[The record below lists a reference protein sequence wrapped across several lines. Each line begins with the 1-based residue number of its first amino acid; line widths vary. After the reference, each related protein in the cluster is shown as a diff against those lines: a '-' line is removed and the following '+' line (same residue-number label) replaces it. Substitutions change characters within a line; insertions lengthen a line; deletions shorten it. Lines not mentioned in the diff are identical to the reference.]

1 MRLNRFAPWMLL
13 GCLIVVT
20 GCGKEKA
27 VPSSGPV
34 GHVVVVKGEV
44 RAQRAAKE
52 GAAKEGA
59 AKEGAEQKARLVQ
72 VDDIVFADDTIV
84 TSDDASVQILL
95 THNGALWELGEST
108 SRRIDKGIAFRATK
122 RGEAPLDRKELI
134 ATAAAGRNTTREAG
148 DSVGTIMADE
158 TQPLPLASPSAVA
171 RAADQGAA
179 EPLGARA
186 AAALPSPS
194 PSSSPDP
201 SPASARP
208 KRKPTA
214 SPSPPPPPAG
224 PPASAA
230 PADGALEVANT
241 SAPRKTVGGLLDA
254 TNDSTRAKKRGGSI
268 AEDQD
273 QRQFETEADDAEAEP
288 PSPSPAPAKEQKKAA
303 PGAEQRAYLLGL
315 VRTCQKTNNGKGTL
329 RYKRTANGR
338 LTVSSTAKSLAP
350 LVTCVKR
357 AIRSK
362 APPNKAAVSGSL
374 QL

>member
-44 RAQRAAKE
+44 RAQRATQG
-52 GAAKEGA
+52 GAEQ
-59 AKEGAEQKARLVQ
+59 EGAEQKARLVQ

-84 TSDDASVQILL
+84 TSSEASVQILI
-95 THNGALWELGEST
+95 THNGALWELGERS

-122 RGEAPLDRKELI
+122 KGEAPLDRKERI

-158 TQPLPLASPSAVA
+158 TRPLPQAAGAS
-171 RAADQGAA
+171 AADQGAA
-179 EPLGARA
+179 EPPGATGA
-186 AAALPSPS
+186 AASPSPS
-194 PSSSPDP
+194 PNR
-201 SPASARP
+201 SPASRTPAKP
-208 KRKPTA
+208 KPTA
-214 SPSPPPPPAG
+214 SPPPPPSG
-224 PPASAA
+224 PPASTRRRGSAQ
-230 PADGALEVANT
+230 ETMNE
-241 SAPRKTVGGLLDA
+241 SAPSKTVGGSLNVKA
-254 TNDSTRAKKRGGSI
+254 NDSARAKKRKGS
-268 AEDQD
+268 AKDSRTPTEDQD
-273 QRQFETEADDAEAEP
+273 QREFDGEADDNEP
-288 PSPSPAPAKEQKKAA
+288 ADRPSPSPVVAKEQKKVA
-303 PGAEQRAYLLGL
+303 PGAEQRAYLLAL
-315 VRTCQKTNNGKGTL
+315 VRTCQKTHSGTGTL
-329 RYKRTANGR
+329 RYKRIANGQ

>member
-20 GCGKEKA
+20 GCGKEKV

-44 RAQRAAKE
+44 RAQRATQG
-52 GAAKEGA
+52 GAQ
-59 AKEGAEQKARLVQ
+59 EGAEQKARLVQ

-84 TSDDASVQILL
+84 TSSEASVQILI
-95 THNGALWELGEST
+95 THNGALWELGERS

-122 RGEAPLDRKELI
+122 KGEAPLDRKERI

-158 TQPLPLASPSAVA
+158 TRPLPQAASASAA
-171 RAADQGAA
+171 DQGAADQGAA
-179 EPLGARA
+179 EPPGATGA
-186 AAALPSPS
+186 AASPSPS
-194 PSSSPDP
+194 PSPNRR
-201 SPASARP
+201 PASRP
-208 KRKPTA
+208 PAKPKPA
-214 SPSPPPPPAG
+214 ASPPPPP
-224 PPASAA
+224 S
-230 PADGALEVANT
+230 LETMNE
-241 SAPRKTVGGLLDA
+241 SAPSKTAGGSLGVRAD
-254 TNDSTRAKKRGGSI
+254 DSARPKKRRGS
-268 AEDQD
+268 AKDSRTPTEDQD
-273 QRQFETEADDAEAEP
+273 QREFDGEADDNEP
-288 PSPSPAPAKEQKKAA
+288 ADRPSPSPVVAKEQKKVA
-303 PGAEQRAYLLGL
+303 PGAEQRAYLLAL
-315 VRTCQKTNNGKGTL
+315 ARTCQKTHSGSGTL
-329 RYKRTANGR
+329 RYKRIANGQ